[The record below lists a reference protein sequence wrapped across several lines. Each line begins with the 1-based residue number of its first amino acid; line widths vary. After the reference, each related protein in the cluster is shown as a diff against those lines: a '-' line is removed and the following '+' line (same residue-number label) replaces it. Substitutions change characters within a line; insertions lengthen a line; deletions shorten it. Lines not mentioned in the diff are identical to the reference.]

1 MSMQACKA
9 LGLRQDDLVATSD
22 IIAAKNTASACSAL
36 WRVASV
42 CVERCYKVFFNTSES
57 RFITSRVGCAC
68 LLYSLVPCKA
78 DRPDLQVRDVCS
90 VPDKASDVS
99 LGLFTS
105 TLMGIGKSSSKEL
118 SAGCA

>member
-9 LGLRQDDLVATSD
+9 LGLRQDDLVATRSSD

-57 RFITSRVGCAC
+57 RSITSRVGCAC
-68 LLYSLVPCKA
+68 LVYSLVPCKA

-99 LGLFTS
+99 LGLIH
-105 TLMGIGKSSSKEL
+105 LNAIGNWEEL
-118 SAGCA
+118 K